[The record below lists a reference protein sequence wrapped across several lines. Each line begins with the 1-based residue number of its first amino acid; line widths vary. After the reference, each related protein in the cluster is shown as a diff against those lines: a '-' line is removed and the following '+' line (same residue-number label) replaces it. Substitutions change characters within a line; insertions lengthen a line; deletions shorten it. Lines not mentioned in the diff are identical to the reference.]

1 MAPSALR
8 QMVRTSVLKTNAY
21 WPFGNCSRSLY
32 KAAIQVFVRTFR
44 DRKEVLQIYLRN
56 GMAGAE
62 WIPALSDI
70 DFTIVVRS
78 GLSDEEEFD
87 FLESFWRDYRSL
99 RFFFPMLGEV
109 AILDEN
115 ALGPCLEHSSCSP
128 QSRPWML
135 LHGDAADSFVSESST
150 GWQRRALNCAM
161 WIYLDLYAPFLAL
174 PDSYINRQDLWRRA
188 QRILRFLQPI
198 LAEEG
203 PAGDA
208 GELSKTLDLT
218 GSLRGDSNG
227 YSKEDLKADLTT
239 TVLEA
244 LEKAVGRFPAAN
256 SDTKPWQ
263 SKAWPST
270 ASLGDSN
277 RPEFSA
283 SLPASAGTDGDG
295 IKSVINW
302 QEERT
307 WVILRDD
314 LTRNEMRRV
323 IDEYEYRRSK
333 TQAMPI
339 VMPARVF
346 AHMIRDYYPFDY
358 CHLRGQ
364 RTVMCG
370 KDPLAEIAP
379 PDRTAFVNHTL
390 DRIPNILRYARS
402 EELFPSTKQ
411 LSLPRFERELDRALA
426 VQLLLRDDCV
436 LPRWRDVVAQCRR
449 AFPEYFGTLEEMKT
463 EVGRGRHK
471 LIRQSAFRM
480 FRSIAQSIQGPLAA
494 KRAESQAVGASAS

>member
-1 MAPSALR
+1 MAASALR

-32 KAAIQVFVRTFR
+32 TAAIQVFVRTFR

-56 GMAGAE
+56 GMAGTE

-70 DFTIVVRS
+70 DFTIIMRS
-78 GLSDEEEFD
+78 GLSDEKEFD

-109 AILDEN
+109 EILDEI
-115 ALGPCLEHSSCSP
+115 AVAPCLEHGSCSP

-135 LHGDAADSFVSESST
+135 LHGDADDSFVSESSA

-161 WIYLDLYAPFLAL
+161 WIYLDLYAPCLAL

-188 QRILRFLQPI
+188 RRILRFLQPI
-198 LAEEG
+198 LADEG
-203 PAGDA
+203 HDGDA
-208 GELSKTLDLT
+208 GEISKTLDLT

-227 YSKEDLKADLTT
+227 YSKEDLKTDLTA
-239 TVLEA
+239 TVLVA
-244 LEKAVGRFPAAN
+244 LEKAVGCFPATN
-256 SDTKPWQ
+256 TDTKPWQ
-263 SKAWPST
+263 SKGWPST
-270 ASLGDSN
+270 ASFGESSRREL
-277 RPEFSA
+277 SA
-283 SLPASAGTDGDG
+283 PLPASAGTNGDG

-302 QEERT
+302 KEEQA
-307 WVILRDD
+307 WIILRDG
-314 LTRNEMRRV
+314 LTRNEMCRV
-323 IDEYEYRRSK
+323 IEEYEYRRPKS
-333 TQAMPI
+333 QATPI

-364 RTVMCG
+364 RTVVWG
-370 KDPLAEIAP
+370 ADLLAEIAP
-379 PDRTAFVNHTL
+379 PDRAAFVNHTR

-402 EELFPSTKQ
+402 EDLFPATKR
-411 LSLPRFERELDRALA
+411 LSLPLFEEEMNRALA
-426 VQLLLRDDCV
+426 LQLLLRDDCV
-436 LPRWRDVVAQCRR
+436 LPRWRDVAAQCRL
-449 AFPEYFGTLEEMKT
+449 AFPEYLGTLEEMKT

-480 FRSIAQSIQGPLAA
+480 FRSIATRIQELLAA
-494 KRAESQAVGASAS
+494 KTAESQAVGAATS